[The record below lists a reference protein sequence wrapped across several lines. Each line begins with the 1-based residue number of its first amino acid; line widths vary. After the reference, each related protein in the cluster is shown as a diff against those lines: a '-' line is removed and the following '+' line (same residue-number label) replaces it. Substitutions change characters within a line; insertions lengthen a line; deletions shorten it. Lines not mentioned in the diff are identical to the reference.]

1 MKALLLDLDDTLLGN
16 SIPQFVQAYF
26 KALAAWVGDL
36 VPSDR
41 LIGEL
46 LRATKAMQS
55 NNGER
60 TNEEV
65 FAATFYPALGIAR
78 NRIERVFDS
87 FYAEAFPDL
96 RRLTQPRPEARA
108 LIELAMGHNLQV
120 VIATNPLFPATAI
133 EQRLEW
139 AGAPVTELSFD
150 LVTSYEIMHATKSSP
165 AYYREILER
174 IDRRPE
180 ECMMAGDDWSWDVL
194 QATSVGIPAFWVTK
208 PGGRPP
214 AGDPPLL
221 LGHGTLADLVSWLE
235 KAIANETTAP
245 PADSSLT

>member
-16 SIPQFVQAYF
+16 SIPHFVQAYCQ
-26 KALAAWVGDL
+26 ALATWVGDL
-36 VPSDR
+36 VPADR
-41 LIGEL
+41 LISEL

-55 NNGER
+55 NHGEQ

-65 FAATFYPALGIAR
+65 FAAAFYPALGIAR
-78 NRIERVFDS
+78 SRLEPVFDS

-96 RRLTQPRPEARA
+96 RRLTQPRLEARA
-108 LIELAMGHNLQV
+108 LVELALNHNLQV
-120 VIATNPLFPATAI
+120 VIATNPLFPAAAI

-139 AGAPVTELSFD
+139 AGVPVTEHHFD

-165 AYYREILER
+165 AYYLEILER
-174 IDRRPE
+174 IGRRPG

-194 QATSVGIPAFWVTK
+194 QATSVGIPAFWITT

-214 AGDPPLL
+214 AVDQPLL
-221 LGHGTLADLVSWLE
+221 LGHGTMADLVSWF
-235 KAIANETTAP
+235 ETEVAG
-245 PADSSLT
+245 S